1 MNRRWWLKLVM
12 IGALVL
18 LLLVP
23 LSILRELVSERQW
36 RGQEVAADIAASSS
50 RAQQLIAPLLVIDA
64 TATLR
69 RQRTITEAGVTREVE
84 EIIKQPRPRVIAP
97 QSLGVDGDIATER
110 RGRGIFT
117 ALLFHSEL
125 AIDAQ
130 FALPAP
136 PAIEGDLLSYEID
149 QLRLLIGVGD
159 SRGIRSIQ
167 IRVNGSKLAA
177 EPAAE
182 DRGWISDGVQVVLP
196 TAMWKPGQ
204 LQTDIS
210 LGLSGTDTL
219 AIIPIADE
227 TTIALRG
234 EWPHPGFSGAHL
246 PVERIVDDAGFSARW
261 QVSRLASRA
270 QQALQTCQSSDSA
283 CSGLAESAL
292 SLRLVDPVHRYLLTD
307 RALKYGLLFL
317 VIMFGAVFFLEALR
331 SVEVHPL
338 QYGLTGLAMATFF
351 LLLLALSEH
360 LSFALAYALASVS
373 SAALIA
379 AYMSAVLGGRSRGL
393 AFSALLALLYALLFG
408 VLQSEDY
415 ALLLGAVTLF
425 ALLAS
430 VMLATRH
437 LDWSRVGSDGGK
449 V

>member
-1 MNRRWWLKLVM
+1 MNRRWWVKLGV
-12 IGALVL
+12 IGGLVL
-18 LLLVP
+18 LLLLP

-50 RAQQLIAPLLVIDA
+50 RAQQLIGPLLVIDA

-69 RQRTITEAGVTREVE
+69 RERLITEGGITREVE
-84 EIIKQPRPRVIAP
+84 DSIKQSRQQVIAP
-97 QSLGVDGDIATER
+97 QTLGVDGDIATER

-117 ALLFHSEL
+117 ALLFHADLTLE
-125 AIDAQ
+125 AD

-136 PAIEGDLLSYEID
+136 PSIEGDLLAYEVD
-149 QLRLLIGVGD
+149 QVRLLIGVGD

-167 IRVNGSKLAA
+167 LSVNGNRLVA
-177 EPAAE
+177 EPAAM
-182 DRGWISDGVQVVLP
+182 DREWISDGVQVVLP
-196 TAMWKPGQ
+196 RSMWQAGP
-204 LQTDIS
+204 LQTDIA
-210 LGLSGTDTL
+210 LGLSGTGHL
-219 AIIPIADE
+219 SLVPIADQS
-227 TTIALRG
+227 TIALQG

-246 PVERIVDDAGFSARW
+246 PAERTVDEAGFSARW

-270 QQALQTCQSSDSA
+270 QQALQACQSSDGA

-292 SLRLVDPVHRYLLTD
+292 SLRLVDPVDRYLLTD

-331 SVEVHPL
+331 SVDVHPL

-360 LSFALAYALASVS
+360 LAFALAYALAGLSSV
-373 SAALIA
+373 ALIA
-379 AYMSAVLGGRSRGL
+379 AYMSAVLGSRARGL
-393 AFSALLALLYALLFG
+393 AFSALLGLLYALLFG

-437 LDWSRVGSDGGK
+437 LDWSRLGTQAGK
-449 V
+449 A

>member
-12 IGALVL
+12 VGALVL

-84 EIIKQPRPRVIAP
+84 EIIKQPRQRVIAP

-219 AIIPIADE
+219 AIVPIADE

-246 PVERIVDDAGFSARW
+246 PVERIVDDAGFNARW

-270 QQALQTCQSSDSA
+270 QQALQACQSSDSA

-292 SLRLVDPVHRYLLTD
+292 SLRLVDPVDRYLLTD

-373 SAALIA
+373 SVALIA

>member
-1 MNRRWWLKLVM
+1 MNRRWWMKLLA

-18 LLLVP
+18 LLLLP
-23 LSILRELVSERQW
+23 LSILRDLVRERQL

-50 RAQQLIAPLLVIDA
+50 RAQQLIGPLLVVDA
-64 TATLR
+64 TETLR
-69 RQRTITEAGVTREVE
+69 RKRTLVEAGVTREVE
-84 EIIKQPRPRVIAP
+84 ETVKQPRQQVIAP
-97 QSLGVDGDIATER
+97 QSLDVDGDIATER

-117 ALLFHSEL
+117 ALLFHGDL
-125 AIDAQ
+125 ALQAD

-136 PAIEGDLLSYEID
+136 PPIEGDLLGHEID
-149 QLRLLIGVGD
+149 RVRLVIGVGD
-159 SRGIRSIQ
+159 SRGIRAIEVG
-167 IRVNGSKLAA
+167 VNGSTLLA
-177 EPAAE
+177 EPAAI
-182 DRGWISDGVQVVLP
+182 DRGWISDGVQVTLP
-196 TAMWKPGQ
+196 RVMWQQGR
-204 LQTDIS
+204 LQTDIA
-210 LGLSGTDTL
+210 LGLSGTESL
-219 AIIPIADE
+219 AVVPIAE
-227 TTIALRG
+227 ASTIALRG
-234 EWPHPGFSGAHL
+234 EWPHPGFAGAHL
-246 PVERIVDDAGFSARW
+246 PVERTVDDAGFSARW

-270 QQALQTCQSSDSA
+270 QQALQACHATDGG
-283 CSGLAESAL
+283 CSGLGESAL
-292 SLRLVDPVHRYLLTD
+292 SLRLVDPVDRYLLTD

-331 SVEVHPL
+331 SVDVHPL

-360 LSFALAYALASVS
+360 LSFGFAYALAGVS
-373 SAALIA
+373 SVALIA

-408 VLQSEDY
+408 VLKSEDY

-437 LDWSRVGSDGGK
+437 LDWARLGTSGGK
-449 V
+449 G